1 MKMRIKTGDDVIV
14 LSGKNKG
21 SKGRVER
28 VYPKEGLVKVKDVNV
43 VKRHMKGRKTGEKG
57 VIVEITK
64 PVSASIISLV
74 DPETGKATRARFE
87 MKDNKKVRVA
97 VKSGKEI

>member
-1 MKMRIKTGDDVIV
+1 MKVRIKTGDDVIV

-21 SKGRVER
+21 EKGRVDKVLR
-28 VYPKEGLVKVKDVNV
+28 KTGMVVVKGINV
-43 VKRHMKGRKTGEKG
+43 VKRHMKPRKAGEKG

-64 PVSASIISLV
+64 PVHSSIVSLI
-74 DPETGKATRARFE
+74 DPESGKPTRVKYE
-87 MKDNKKVRVA
+87 IKDKRKVRVG